1 MMMSL
6 YIYPLH
12 CTLPKLKELQKP
24 THTYLLTY
32 LLRYIY
38 MKHKANCA
46 LISVKVIRV
55 EKVGE
60 SRPTKVKWPRK
71 CSCSIDSSASGRTC
85 REEKKMPT
93 YLRTIR
99 DRESVAFL
107 VLETFNDSIISLS
120 CTILVIHM
128 YNNPCRMKEP
138 PQNASWSNLCSSS
151 SNHLCNGH
159 SCKQW

>member
-1 MMMSL
+1 MMISL

-12 CTLPKLKELQKP
+12 CTLPRFKYLQKP

-32 LLRYIY
+32 LLLSYIY

-46 LISVKVIRV
+46 LISVKVIGV

-85 REEKKMPT
+85 REQKKCLLT
-93 YLRTIR
+93 YYTGSRVSCFSCPR
-99 DRESVAFL
+99 DF
-107 VLETFNDSIISLS
+107 
-120 CTILVIHM
+120 
-128 YNNPCRMKEP
+128 
-138 PQNASWSNLCSSS
+138 Q
-151 SNHLCNGH
+151 
-159 SCKQW
+159 